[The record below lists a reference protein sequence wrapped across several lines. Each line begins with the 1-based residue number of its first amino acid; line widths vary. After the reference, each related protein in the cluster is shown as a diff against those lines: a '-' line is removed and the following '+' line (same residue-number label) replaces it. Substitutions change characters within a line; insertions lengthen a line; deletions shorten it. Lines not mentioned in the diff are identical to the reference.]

1 VVTYVIGEGEAAE
14 HQVDHP
20 PLFACREHKNLLK
33 FTSRFVDELLSN
45 AQDVMPGNPD
55 EIATAFLREAGPAYR
70 LPEFLIPPKI
80 FLFNPRG
87 LRGAEALPFTVI
99 LVDRKFFG
107 IPARYLTPDR
117 FEGCDECAEERA
129 QRRPVAAAP
138 APRGAAPRPPG
149 GPSPGRPTNESGVRR
164 MPQPTLNDSGAIR
177 RPPTPVPG
185 EGSGVRRLN
194 PGPPPPDGRPGSA
207 PPRPASRPGGPP
219 PNRPGPRPPT
229 DR

>member
-1 VVTYVIGEGEAAE
+1 MYVVGEGEAGE

-20 PLFACREHKNLLK
+20 PLFACREHKNLLR
-33 FTSRFVDELLSN
+33 FTTRFIDELLSN

-99 LVDRKFFG
+99 LVGRKFFG

-117 FEGCDECAEERA
+117 FDGCDECAEERA
-129 QRRPVAAAP
+129 QRRPAAAAP
-138 APRGAAPRPPG
+138 APAQRGAPPR
-149 GPSPGRPTNESGVRR
+149 GPAGPAPGRPTNESGVRR
-164 MPQPTLNDSGAIR
+164 MPQQSLNDSAIR
-177 RPPTPVPG
+177 RAPTPIPG
-185 EGSGVRRLN
+185 DGSGIRRLN
-194 PGPPPPDGRPGSA
+194 PNPAATPPPPPRPG
-207 PPRPASRPGGPP
+207 SRPGGPP
-219 PNRPGPRPPT
+219 PGRPAPRPPT